1 MANFFYALYNR
12 IQRQRTV
19 FGIVLILIF
28 GILIWVASTIKFDED
43 ISKLIPSN
51 LENQQLQKVLK
62 TAQFADKI
70 IVHIEK
76 EKSGITDDLTD
87 YATQFLDSLSTHSKS
102 FVKDIQGKIEDETI
116 FETMDFVYNNV
127 PLLLKAADYKNIS
140 KKLHP
145 DSIAKITENNYKTLI
160 SPSGIVSKKTL
171 IKDPLGISLMALKHL
186 QQLGISDDFTLKEGF
201 LVSKDGL
208 HVLLFIT
215 PTHPSNYTTENAQFS
230 EQLYQFQESL
240 NKVFKD
246 KAQSSYFGGTL
257 IAVANAQQIKN
268 DIQITVTIAMVLLM
282 TLFIVFYK
290 KLTIPIILFVPT
302 LFGGLLAISVLSVV
316 RSEISA
322 ISLGIGAVLLGVT
335 LDYSLHILTHIRN
348 KETAKE
354 LFDSVSKPILMSS
367 LTTAL
372 AFLCLL
378 FVDSPAL
385 QDLGVFAAISV
396 MGASVFALVFIPQ
409 VYKGTSTKDTKRSI
423 VDKIA
428 SYDFHKNKI
437 FIGSIAVLL
446 IISAFSYQRVTFN
459 QDISNL
465 NFQPEAI
472 KSAEA
477 KLDTLIN
484 ISSKSLYVIT
494 FGTNEQKVLETNDEI
509 FNQLQNLEKENQI
522 ISYNSVGAL
531 VGSDKKQQAS
541 IKVWDHFWTADLKTQ
556 IQSQLIETGSQFGFK
571 PSTFKEFYTLLDHDF
586 QPLSIDD
593 YRKINVIPI
602 SDFIAK
608 EDNFMTISS
617 VVNVENNHIEKIKNR
632 FMNFNNTLVIDRQA
646 INETLLGHLKND
658 FNKLLVYCVIVVVL
672 LLLVFYQNIKL
683 TLVTVIPIIITWFVT
698 IGIMGL
704 FHLEF
709 NIFNIIISSFIF
721 GLGVDYSIFMTNGML
736 SGKSSMTTHK
746 TSIIL
751 SVLTTI
757 LGVGVLIFAKH
768 PALHSLATISIIGIL
783 AAMFISFVVQPIL
796 YRQLISK
803 KSPKINSPA
812 KGAD

>member
-1 MANFFYALYNR
+1 
-12 IQRQRTV
+12 
-19 FGIVLILIF
+19 
-28 GILIWVASTIKFDED
+28 
-43 ISKLIPSN
+43 
-51 LENQQLQKVLK
+51 
-62 TAQFADKI
+62 
-70 IVHIEK
+70 
-76 EKSGITDDLTD
+76 
-87 YATQFLDSLSTHSKS
+87 
-102 FVKDIQGKIEDETI
+102 
-116 FETMDFVYNNV
+116 
-127 PLLLKAADYKNIS
+127 
-140 KKLHP
+140 
-145 DSIAKITENNYKTLI
+145 
-160 SPSGIVSKKTL
+160 
-171 IKDPLGISLMALKHL
+171 
-186 QQLGISDDFTLKEGF
+186 
-201 LVSKDGL
+201 
-208 HVLLFIT
+208 
-215 PTHPSNYTTENAQFS
+215 
-230 EQLYQFQESL
+230 
-240 NKVFKD
+240 
-246 KAQSSYFGGTL
+246 
-257 IAVANAQQIKN
+257 VANAQQIKS

-302 LFGGLLAISVLSVV
+302 LFGGLLAITVLSVI

-348 KETAKE
+348 NETVKE

-378 FVDSPAL
+378 FVESPAL
-385 QDLGVFAAISV
+385 QDLGVFAATSV

-409 VYKGTSTKDTKRSI
+409 VYKGSANKNTKRSI

-428 SYDFHKNKI
+428 SYSFHKNKI
-437 FIGSIAVLL
+437 LIGSIAVLL

-484 ISSKSLYVIT
+484 ISSKSLYLIT

-509 FNQLQNLEKENQI
+509 FNQLQNLEIEDQI
-522 ISYNSVGAL
+522 LSYNSVGAL
-531 VGSDKKQQAS
+531 VGSDKKQQES
-541 IKVWDHFWTADLKTQ
+541 IQFWNQFWTAELKTQ
-556 IQSQLIETGSQFGFK
+556 TQSELIENGNKFGFK
-571 PSTFKEFYTLLDHDF
+571 PTTFEEFYALLDYDF

-608 EDNFMTISS
+608 DEDFMTITS
-617 VVNVENNHIEKIKNR
+617 VVNVENDHIEEIKNT
-632 FMNFNNTLVIDRQA
+632 FKNYDNTLVIDRQA

-672 LLLVFYQNIKL
+672 LLLIFYQNIRL
-683 TLVTVIPIIITWFVT
+683 TLVTVIPIIITWSVT

-721 GLGVDYSIFMTNGML
+721 GLGVDYSIFMTNGMR

-783 AAMFISFVVQPIL
+783 AAMFISFVLQPIL
-796 YRQLISK
+796 YQFLISK
-803 KSPKINSPA
+803 ESHVEKSP
-812 KGAD
+812 ADYAD